1 MIIHKFNSKTMTYP
15 NQILILHIMDLLR
28 AIHFDILLHILN
40 EIQEREGGGKTPE
53 ENDENNY

>member
-1 MIIHKFNSKTMTYP
+1 MTYP
-15 NQILILHIMDLLR
+15 NQIILHIMDLLR
-28 AIHFDILLHILN
+28 AIHELYITFFDILLHILN